1 MNTDLLLDELASL
14 LEVPRDTLLP
24 DVELDRFETW
34 DSLTKVSLIGVCQD
48 RYDFAADGAMF
59 DHVRTVGE
67 LLDVV
72 QGAVGAD
79 GPDAP

>member
-1 MNTDLLLDELASL
+1 MNFDPLLDELASL
-14 LEVPRDTLLP
+14 LEAPREMLTAH
-24 DVELDRFETW
+24 VELDRFETW

-48 RYDFAADGAMF
+48 RYGFAADGSMF

-72 QGAVGAD
+72 QRAIAAVAS
-79 GPDAP
+79 AA